1 MTSIRM
7 NQNGTRTLLSFS
19 HFGVGDADEEF
30 ARTIDSLEESNRQAL
45 EVWNGLS
52 EDERKRRIDEFNA
65 VSSK

>member
-1 MTSIRM
+1 M

-45 EVWNGLS
+45 AVWNGLS
-52 EDERKRRIDEFNA
+52 KDERQRRIDEFNS
-65 VSSK
+65 VSGK

>member
-1 MTSIRM
+1 VTRIRM

-45 EVWNGLS
+45 AVWNGLS
-52 EDERKRRIDEFNA
+52 KDERQRRIDEFNS
-65 VSSK
+65 VSGK

>member
-1 MTSIRM
+1 M

-45 EVWNGLS
+45 EVWIGLS

>member
-1 MTSIRM
+1 M
-7 NQNGTRTLLSFS
+7 NQDGTRTLLSFS
-19 HFGVGDADEEF
+19 HFGAGDTDKEL
-30 ARTIDSLEESNRQAL
+30 ARAIDSLEESNRQAL